1 MQGLIQATKLA
12 FLVHAKA
19 HGLVHQQADY
29 PSACGRQGDGGSEAL
44 ELDQQLL
51 PCIPT
56 GHIGGSCLHPAVAD
70 EEAQAQAT
78 LAQSRTQGQGEGQL
92 AVEAPK
98 RNEQRRLAYTAMGNT
113 RAAVKGAR
121 DLVSPLTT
129 GIGGA
134 VTGVIP
140 GTSAVDLRKKIDT
153 IKANLGFAELSA
165 MRQSSPTGGAL
176 GQVAVQE
183 LEMLQSTV
191 ASLDTLQSSGALLE
205 ALNKVDQHL
214 NNWQAAVDKAAARD
228 GQSAPDPLG
237 IR

>member
-1 MQGLIQATKLA
+1 
-12 FLVHAKA
+12 
-19 HGLVHQQADY
+19 
-29 PSACGRQGDGGSEAL
+29 
-44 ELDQQLL
+44 
-51 PCIPT
+51 
-56 GHIGGSCLHPAVAD
+56 
-70 EEAQAQAT
+70 
-78 LAQSRTQGQGEGQL
+78 
-92 AVEAPK
+92 
-98 RNEQRRLAYTAMGNT
+98 MGTT
-113 RAAVKGAR
+113 RAAVQGAR